1 MPMLLWTDR
10 LPTEGFANITEAR
23 KWVLTFTQWYN
34 HEHCHS
40 GLNFIT
46 PQQRH
51 TGKDEEIFENRRRVY
66 EKAKAV
72 HPERWSGEI
81 RDWSLEDEVWLNPE
95 RSQNDISKQKQIS

>member
-1 MPMLLWTDR
+1 M
-10 LPTEGFANITEAR
+10 EG
-23 KWVLTFTQWYN
+23 
-34 HEHCHS
+34 
-40 GLNFIT
+40 
-46 PQQRH
+46 
-51 TGKDEEIFENRRRVY
+51 VY